1 MSLLPKRH
9 RAPMLGVIAASGIS
23 LFGNSVAAVALPW
36 LVLDMTGSAAWTGV
50 AAAAGML
57 PLILGSFLGGA
68 LIDRFGARPVAVIA
82 DLASAGS
89 MALIVWLADHQ
100 WIGLAILLALIALGA
115 LFDGPGM
122 TAQESRYPELARL
135 ARMPLERATALNKLV
150 GSLANIVA
158 PAAAGLGI
166 ALFGPERTLLLTA
179 GCSLL
184 AAVLD
189 RLSLPGRRLRCRSQD
204 ASRSVDVLAGARFL
218 MGDPLLR
225 SLLLLGSAVVGL
237 LGALDAVVMPV
248 RIREAGLVASSLG
261 WFLAAAGSG
270 AIVGALAFG
279 RLGPRLWL
287 RRIVLT
293 CLSLE
298 VMAFCLLTLTN
309 DEGLRLLAGILAG
322 LGSGP
327 LNPLLTT
334 VLLRRAPIAIR
345 SRVLGASTAAAL
357 VATPLAVLLAGG
369 AIDLTGSRPV
379 LTAMALVAIVLLA
392 AAAWL
397 PGLRGLDNLTHVSAS
412 DFPLSRS
419 RDNADDTPNR

>member
-1 MSLLPKRH
+1 MSLLPKRR
-9 RAPMLGVIAASGIS
+9 RAPILGVIAASGSS

-36 LVLDMTGSAAWTGV
+36 LVLGMTGSAAWTGV

-57 PLILGSFLGGA
+57 PLILGSFFGGT
-68 LIDRFGARPVAVIA
+68 LIDRFGARPVAVSA
-82 DLASAGS
+82 DLASAAS
-89 MALIVWLADHQ
+89 MALIVWLAGHERL
-100 WIGLAILLALIALGA
+100 GLATLLALIALGA

-179 GCSLL
+179 GCSLM

-189 RLSLPGRRLRCRSQD
+189 RLSLPGRRVRRISQD
-204 ASRSVDVLAGARFL
+204 TSRSADVLAGARFL
-218 MGDPLLR
+218 LGDPSLR
-225 SLLLLGSAVVGL
+225 SLLLLGTTVVGL
-237 LGALDAVVMPV
+237 FGALDAVVMPV
-248 RIREAGLVASSLG
+248 RIREAGLAASSLG

-270 AIVGALAFG
+270 AIVGALAFARFG
-279 RLGPRLWL
+279 ARLGL
-287 RRIVLT
+287 RRIVLA
-293 CLSLE
+293 CLTLE
-298 VMAFCLLTLTN
+298 VLAFFLLTLAHG
-309 DEGLRLLAGILAG
+309 EGLRLVAGVLAG

-334 VLLRRAPIAIR
+334 VLLRRAPVAIR

-379 LTAMALVAIVLLA
+379 LAAMAVVAVILLA
-392 AAAWL
+392 TATWL
-397 PGLRGLDNLTHVSAS
+397 PGLRGLDSPVHSSAS
-412 DFPLSRS
+412 ELPTAGQR
-419 RDNADDTPNR
+419 

>member
-1 MSLLPKRH
+1 MSLLPKRR
-9 RAPMLGVIAASGIS
+9 RAPMLGVIAASGSS

-57 PLILGSFLGGA
+57 PLILGSFFGGA
-68 LIDRFGARPVAVIA
+68 LIDRFGARPVAVSA
-82 DLASAGS
+82 DLVSAAS
-89 MALIVWLADHQ
+89 MALIVWLAGHQ
-100 WIGLAILLALIALGA
+100 WLGLATLLALIALGA

-150 GSLANIVA
+150 GSMANIVA

-179 GCSLL
+179 GCSLM

-189 RLSLPGRRLRCRSQD
+189 RLSLPGRRLRRRSQD

-218 MGDPLLR
+218 LGDPLLR
-225 SLLLLGSAVVGL
+225 SLLLLGTAVVGL
-237 LGALDAVVMPV
+237 FGALDAVVMPV
-248 RIREAGLVASSLG
+248 RIREAGLAASSLG
-261 WFLAAAGSG
+261 WFLAAAGGG

-279 RLGPRLWL
+279 RFGPRLGL
-287 RRIVLT
+287 RRIVLA
-293 CLSLE
+293 CLALE
-298 VMAFCLLTLTN
+298 VMAFCLLTLAN
-309 DEGLRLLAGILAG
+309 DEGLRLLAGVLAG

-334 VLLRRAPIAIR
+334 VLLRRAPVAIR

-379 LTAMALVAIVLLA
+379 LAAMALVAIALLV

-412 DFPLSRS
+412 DSPLSRS
-419 RDNADDTPNR
+419 RR